1 MPKVSLA
8 DTFDDWE
15 SLLRAAAPH
24 GDKKGLQVYLDELE
38 ELHRRLREIEAR
50 RAELQALRQQAT
62 QELEEVR
69 DAGKLAAMRIRT
81 YLKGIFGP
89 RSESLVQFRIRPRR
103 AGRS

>member
-1 MPKVSLA
+1 VPKVALA
-8 DTFDDWE
+8 DTFDDWD

-24 GDKKGLQVYLDELE
+24 ADKLDLRIYLDELE
-38 ELHRRLREIEAR
+38 GLHRRLREIEAR

-69 DAGKLAAMRIRT
+69 EAGKMTAAQIRT
-81 YLKGIFGP
+81 ALKAIFGP

-103 AGRS
+103 SRRS

>member
-24 GDKKGLQVYLDELE
+24 GDKKGLQVHLDELE
-38 ELHRRLREIEAR
+38 VLLRRLREIEAR
-50 RAELQALRQQAT
+50 RAELQALAQEAT
-62 QELEEVR
+62 QEREKVR
-69 DAGKLAAMRIRT
+69 QAGKLTAMQIRT

-89 RSESLVQFRIRPRR
+89 RNEMLVQFRIRPRR
-103 AGRS
+103 SRRS

>member
-24 GDKKGLQVYLDELE
+24 GDKKGLQVHLDELDG
-38 ELHRRLREIEAR
+38 LRRRLHEIEAR

-69 DAGKLAAMRIRT
+69 DAGKLVAMQIRAT
-81 YLKGIFGP
+81 LKGIFGHK
-89 RSESLVQFRIRPRR
+89 SESLVQFRIRPRR
-103 AGRS
+103 SSRA

>member
-8 DTFDDWE
+8 DTFDDWD

-24 GDKKGLQVYLDELE
+24 GDKKDLQVYLDELE

-50 RAELQALRQQAT
+50 REELQALRQQAT

-69 DAGKLAAMRIRT
+69 EAGKLAAIRVRT

-89 RSESLVQFRIRPRR
+89 KNEALVQFRIRPRR
-103 AGRS
+103 SRRS